1 MYKGALSAVSKVVRS
16 RSIAINRDGTKKN
29 LQNLRFWS
37 CKNSSIA
44 IELTFASPQIN
55 NR

>member
-1 MYKGALSAVSKVVRS
+1 MYKGALSAVSKVVRLQ
-16 RSIAINRDGTKKN
+16 SIVIEQEKN
-29 LQNLRFWS
+29 LQNLCFWS